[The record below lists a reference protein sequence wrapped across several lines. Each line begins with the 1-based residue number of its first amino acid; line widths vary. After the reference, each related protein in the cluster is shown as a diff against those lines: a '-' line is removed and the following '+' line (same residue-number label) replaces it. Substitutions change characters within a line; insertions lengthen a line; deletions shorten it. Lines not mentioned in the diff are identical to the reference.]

1 MGEAMHGRVATYA
14 YTGDAL
20 DIARKAEQG
29 MLPIF
34 RAQPGFKAYSLFATG
49 DRVISISS
57 WENADAAETANAAA
71 ADWVAENLADRLE
84 LQKTEI
90 CDILFSTPL
99 GVSTGDRVTV

>member
-1 MGEAMHGRVATYA
+1 MGDRMDGRVATYT

-20 DIARKAEQG
+20 QIARKAEEG

-34 RAQPGFKAYSLFATG
+34 RAQPGFKGYSLFATG
-49 DRVISISS
+49 DKVISISA
-57 WENADAAETANAAA
+57 WENADAAEKANAAA
-71 ADWVAENLADRLE
+71 AEWVADNIADQLE

-99 GVSTGDRVTV
+99 GVSTRDRVTA